1 MKHTHSKRRS
11 GRIFLLGLLAALT
24 LALCGCSPQDVS
36 FPSGMDMVPGQS
48 YPLLSAVKIQGEEPS
63 AEMVAETLLTLQQ
76 AETGVSVDFASSA
89 PRIVSVDENGVLT
102 ALKTGTADITVRC
115 AALDASYEIA
125 VTVAGVPTTVAID
138 DSMTLAVGDAQP
150 LDIVV
155 DAENV
160 AVNYTVE
167 NEKIAT
173 VDPAG
178 LVTGVATGETA
189 VTASV
194 PGTSLTAACTVYVG
208 DAVQSIALTRA
219 AAELPIGGR
228 MVLGAG
234 VQSTGT
240 DTPAIT
246 WASSDETV
254 AAVDAAGTV
263 TAFAAGET
271 SITATAG
278 GKTAACT
285 LSVTNPATPEDA
297 VPAAIPAEETP
308 ETAVTASPLNEAENT
323 PETATPE
330 NATAE
335 TATAETAAAETATA
349 ETATAETATA
359 ETATAE
365 TATAETATAE
375 TATAETAT
383 AETATTETATAE
395 TATAETATAE
405 TATAE
410 TATAET
416 AIVGTATPETTPA
429 PTQHP
434 ETLHVG
440 QTAPVRT
447 GENAESM
454 TPETAVTFETATP
467 ESTAKPAAE
476 PVGENPATAESAGS
490 TTPETATPE
499 TATAETATPE
509 TATPE
514 SSKPNELAQIFNR
527 LGKDVRSALEQM
539 FSWDGEEADATDSAE
554 EPAQSSAAGVS
565 EPPKTD
571 NAPAS
576 SVSSEEKAALP
587 EK

>member
-365 TATAETATAE
+365 TAT
-375 TATAETAT
+375 
-383 AETATTETATAE
+383 TETATAE